1 MNNKQFKVQL
11 LSIGLGISLAVN
23 GVFLASVILDFD
35 LPMFNKMLVD
45 EASYS
50 NYKIFKKTAILK
62 SEIDDKYYKEIDDSV
77 LAEGAING
85 MFYAL
90 DDKYSY
96 YIPKEE
102 LKKKQNSEKG
112 ILIGI
117 GISVNILEDGKIEI
131 ISLDENGTAI
141 KSGLKPNDV
150 IISVDGLELSR
161 DTLYDAL
168 GIISNDNKK
177 YIIFGDYPNIK
188 LKVLRG
194 EEELEFNV
202 ERKKMV
208 DKAFSHKLIEDD
220 IGYIK
225 IDRFI
230 NDTPT
235 YLREAL
241 IEFNNKEIDKLIID
255 LRGNPGGLLSS
266 VVETTG
272 YLVGPKN
279 IIYTENKNE
288 DRKDYS
294 AKVNQ
299 VYKGKLCILVNKKSA
314 SASEAMTAALKDYDR
329 ATVVGTN
336 TFGKGIVQTT
346 YTLKD
351 GTGYKLTTNEYFS
364 PKGNSIHKL
373 GVKPDYEVKDE
384 KLQLE
389 KAIDLLK
396 KEK

>member
-1 MNNKQFKVQL
+1 MNNKQFKLKL
-11 LSIGLGISLAVN
+11 LSIGLGISLVVN
-23 GVFLASVILDFD
+23 GVFLSSVILDLD
-35 LPMFNKMLVD
+35 LPMFNKVLVD
-45 EASYS
+45 EKTYS

-62 SEIDDKYYKEIDDSV
+62 SEIDEKYYKEVEDSV

-112 ILIGI
+112 ISIGI
-117 GISVNILEDGKIEI
+117 GISVNILEDGRIEVV
-131 ISLDENGTAI
+131 SLDENGTAI
-141 KSGLKPNDV
+141 KSGLKPNDI
-150 IISVDGLELSR
+150 IISVDGIDLSR

-177 YIIFGDYPNIK
+177 YIIFGDYPSIK
-188 LKVLRG
+188 LRVLRG

-230 NDTPT
+230 TDTPT

-272 YLVGPKN
+272 YLVGHKN

-288 DRKDYS
+288 DRKDYAS
-294 AKVNQ
+294 KVNQ
-299 VYKGKLCILVNKKSA
+299 IYKGKLCILVNNKSA

-329 ATVVGTN
+329 AVVVGTN

-346 YTLKD
+346 YALKD
-351 GTGYKLTTNEYFS
+351 GAGYKLTTNEYFS
-364 PKGNSIHKL
+364 PKGNSIHKV
-373 GVKPDYEVKDE
+373 GVSPDYEVKDE
-384 KLQLE
+384 KLQLP
-389 KAIDLLK
+389 KAIELLK
-396 KEK
+396 KEN

>member
-1 MNNKQFKVQL
+1 MNNKQFKFKVI
-11 LSIGLGISLAVN
+11 SIGLGISLLAN
-23 GVFLASVILDFD
+23 GVFLSSIILDFD
-35 LPMFNKMLVD
+35 LPIFNKIIVNEETYND
-45 EASYS
+45 YS
-50 NYKIFKKTAILK
+50 IFKKTVALK
-62 SEIDDKYYKEIDDSV
+62 SEIDEKYYKDVDDNT
-77 LAEGAING
+77 LAEGSING

-90 DDKYSY
+90 EDKYSY

-112 ILIGI
+112 ISIGI

-131 ISLDENGTAI
+131 ISLSEDGTAV
-141 KSGLKPNDV
+141 KSGLKPKD
-150 IISVDGLELSR
+150 IITSVDDIELSR
-161 DTLYDAL
+161 ETLYDAL

-188 LKVLRG
+188 LEVLRG
-194 EEELEFNV
+194 EDTLEFEV
-202 ERKKMV
+202 KRKKMI
-208 DKAFSHKLIEDD
+208 DKAFSHKIIEGD

-230 NDTPT
+230 KDTPT
-235 YLREAL
+235 YLRETL
-241 IEFNNKEIDKLIID
+241 IEFNNKKIEKLIID
-255 LRGNPGGLLSS
+255 LRGNPGGLLGS

-272 YLVGPKN
+272 YLVGPQN

-294 AKVNQ
+294 SKVNQ
-299 VYKGKLCILVNKKSA
+299 IYNGKLCILVNENSA

-329 ATVVGTN
+329 AEVVGTN

-373 GVKPDYEVKDE
+373 GVKPDYEVKE
-384 KLQLE
+384 ENLQLE
-389 KAIDLLK
+389 KAVNLLK
-396 KEK
+396 KES

>member
-1 MNNKQFKVQL
+1 MNNKHFKLKL
-11 LSIGLGISLAVN
+11 LSIGLGISLVVN
-23 GVFLASVILDFD
+23 GVFLSSAILDLD
-35 LPMFNKMLVD
+35 LPIFNKVLVD
-45 EASYS
+45 EEAYS

-62 SEIDDKYYKEIDDSV
+62 SEIDEKYYKEVEDSV

-112 ILIGI
+112 VSIGI
-117 GISVNILEDGKIEI
+117 GISVNILEDGRIEVV
-131 ISLDENGTAI
+131 SLDEQGTAI
-141 KSGLKPNDV
+141 KSGLKPNDI
-150 IISVDGLELSR
+150 IISVDGIELSR

-168 GIISNDNKK
+168 GVISNDNKK
-177 YIIFGDYPNIK
+177 YIIFGDYPSIT
-188 LKVLRG
+188 LRVLRG
-194 EEELEFNV
+194 EEELEFKV

-230 NDTPT
+230 TDTPT

-255 LRGNPGGLLSS
+255 LRGNPGGLLNS

-272 YLVGPKN
+272 YLVGHKN

-288 DRKDYS
+288 DRKDYGS
-294 AKVNQ
+294 KVNQ
-299 VYKGKLCILVNKKSA
+299 IYKGKLCILVNNKSA

-329 ATVVGTN
+329 AIVVGTN

-346 YTLKD
+346 YSLND

-364 PKGNSIHKL
+364 PKGNNIHKV
-373 GVKPDYEVKDE
+373 GVSPDYEVKDE
-384 KLQLE
+384 KLQLP
-389 KAIDLLK
+389 KAIELLK
-396 KEK
+396 KEN